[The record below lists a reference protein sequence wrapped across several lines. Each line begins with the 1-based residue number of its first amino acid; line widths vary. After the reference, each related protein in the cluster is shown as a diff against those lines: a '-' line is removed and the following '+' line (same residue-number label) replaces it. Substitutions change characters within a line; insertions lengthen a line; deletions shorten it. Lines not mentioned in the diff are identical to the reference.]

1 MTKVSQNFTAWS
13 GDYLTPRFTI
23 TGSDS
28 AGENVTGAS
37 IVWVLFDSPTGS
49 SLVRKTTASTGDISI
64 SSSIVD
70 INISGSNTSGL
81 AGDYYHELQITRLS
95 DGKTQTA
102 AVGWATINR
111 DLIT

>member
-13 GDYLTPRFTI
+13 GDDLTPRFTI

-49 SLVRKTTASTGDISI
+49 SLVRKTTASTGHITISA
-64 SSSIVD
+64 SIIDVNVSASD
-70 INISGSNTSGL
+70 TSGL
-81 AGDYYHELQITRLS
+81 TGDYYHELQIIRAS
-95 DGKTQTA
+95 DGKIQTA
-102 AVGWATINR
+102 AVGWVTINR
-111 DLIT
+111 DLIS